1 LLSFQ
6 LLLLNRLS
14 LLLSCGRQTP
24 VGAFLLA
31 CNANRSWFLMNSFVY
46 YKLITVKTIHGVNG
60 PEIPYFSGVFLKTL
74 AEMSGLG

>member
-14 LLLSCGRQTP
+14 LLLSRGRQTP

-31 CNANRSWFLMNSFVY
+31 CNANRFWILMNSFVY
-46 YKLITVKTIHGVNG
+46 YKLITVKTIHGVCC
-60 PEIPYFSGVFLKTL
+60 PQIPYLSGVLLKTL
-74 AEMSGLG
+74 AEMIGFR